1 MTYELIIKANN
12 KEELIA
18 LLEGAAFSDVSVKV
32 ERQAV
37 AAPTVTAPQ
46 AAPQVQPPLVSA
58 PTVQPVAPQQVCT
71 PTAQSM
77 QREYTVEDLARAAAP
92 LMDDPEGVR
101 MLQELLASFNT
112 VSLVDLDKSRF
123 AEFAQSLRSL
133 GVEV

>member
-18 LLEGAAFSDVSVKV
+18 LLEGAAFSDVSVKT
-32 ERQAV
+32 EHQAV

-46 AAPQVQPPLVSA
+46 AAPQV
-58 PTVQPVAPQQVCT
+58 CT
-71 PTAQSM
+71 PAAST

>member
-18 LLEGAAFSDVSVKV
+18 LLEGAAFSDVSVKT
-32 ERQAV
+32 EQQAV

-71 PTAQSM
+71 PAASM

>member
-18 LLEGAAFSDVSVKV
+18 LLEGAAFSDVSVKT
-32 ERQAV
+32 EHQAV

-71 PTAQSM
+71 PAASM

-123 AEFAQSLRSL
+123 AEFAKSLRSL